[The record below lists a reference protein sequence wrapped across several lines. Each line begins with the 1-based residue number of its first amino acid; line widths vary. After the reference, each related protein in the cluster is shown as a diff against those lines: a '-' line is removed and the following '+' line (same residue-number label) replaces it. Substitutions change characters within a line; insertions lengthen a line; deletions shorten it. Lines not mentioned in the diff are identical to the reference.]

1 MTYIQFLLPLPKAK
15 KVCISNLSFNFL
27 QDDTNVTS
35 GLGVFI
41 MLYIIYFNV
50 YTCSPSPIIP
60 MDVFFPLTK
69 TIHTI

>member
-1 MTYIQFLLPLPKAK
+1 MPALSLPKAK

-27 QDDTNVTS
+27 QDDTNVIS

-41 MLYIIYFNV
+41 MPYIIYFNV

-60 MDVFFPLTK
+60 MDVFSSDQN
-69 TIHTI
+69 HTHNINQ